1 MKILNPWA
9 LFSLVSLI
17 ILLLIYILKPNFQQ
31 KMVSST
37 FVWKLSL
44 KYKKKR
50 LPINRI
56 RNLLLIICQVLI
68 LTLLTIVLIKP
79 VKVIATKTENEVIL
93 ILDSSASM
101 RTTSNGEKRYD
112 RAIDLIKKKANEIF
126 DLNGIVSI
134 VNATNEPNFLFERTT
149 ASSRWDVED
158 TLDTMKKENACTYGT
173 TNLDEATSIC
183 QKVIAENPD
192 ALIYVYTDRTV
203 SYVTP
208 GLNIVDVKV
217 PGEYNVA
224 ILNAYAEMVDNYY
237 SYIVELACYGVD
249 KAVDLK
255 MNVYGAKSSESSEQ
269 SVDLEFVEKSVQ
281 LSNDSTYKVIFTCDR
296 SDYVEDE
303 NTMCS
308 EIAEIFEYDSIYI
321 SVNVNDNFPDDN
333 TFNIYGGKKEVINV
347 LYASSARNGFFST
360 VIDVLASQ
368 LKDRYVIYK
377 KEIIEGEVPNSGY
390 DLYIY
395 EETMMPNT
403 APNDGVVLYVNPLT
417 KNEISGSDF
426 RISGEYTTNR
436 ALELIKNSSHPLLNH
451 IDDAKITVT
460 RYLTLSSGLDK
471 YEPLLSG
478 GKDPLVL
485 LQDNENKK
493 SLLILFSVHYSNLP
507 IIKEFPLFMRN
518 IFDYFLPST
527 IDNNY
532 FEINDSVEIR
542 SRSNEIVVTG
552 NSQEVKINSFPNKLS
567 LDLPGTYTISQTT
580 YFGKNLTE
588 KIYVKIPQSESNILE
603 GLDTIVNPIMGTKEI
618 ALTKDIIF
626 WLAVGL
632 CSLVFIEWIIKGKD
646 TI

>member
-9 LFSLVSLI
+9 LLSLDSLI

-50 LPINRI
+50 LPISRI

-101 RTTSNGEKRYD
+101 RTTSNGQTRYD

-134 VNATNEPNFLFERTT
+134 VNATNEPDFLFERTT
-149 ASSRWDVED
+149 TSSRWDVEE

-173 TNLDEATSIC
+173 TNLDDATSIC
-183 QKVIAENPD
+183 QKIVTENPD

-208 GLNIVDVKV
+208 GLSVIDVKV
-217 PGEYNVA
+217 SGEYNVA

-249 KAVDLK
+249 KAVDLN
-255 MNVYGAKSSESSEQ
+255 MNVYGAKTSESSEQ
-269 SVDLEFVEKSVQ
+269 SVELKYTERAVT
-281 LSNDSTYKVIFTCDR
+281 LSNDNTYKIIFTCDR
-296 SDYVEDE
+296 SDYIEDE
-303 NTMCS
+303 NTSCS

-321 SVNVNDNFPDDN
+321 SVDVDDNFPDDN

-347 LYASSARNGFFST
+347 LYASSFRNGFFST
-360 VIDVLASQ
+360 IIDVLASQ

-377 KEIIEGEVPNSGY
+377 KEVIEGEVPNSGY

-395 EETMMPNT
+395 EHGMMPHT
-403 APNDGVVLYVNPLT
+403 APNDGIVLYVNPQKDVVGSGFKVLGED
-417 KNEISGSDF
+417 KNDGW
-426 RISGEYTTNR
+426 G
-436 ALELIKNSSHPLLNH
+436 LIKNSNHPLLNN
-451 IDDAKITVT
+451 IGDEKITVT
-460 RYLTLSSGLDK
+460 KYLTLSSGLEK
-471 YEPLLSG
+471 YEPLLSS

-485 LQDNENKK
+485 LQDDENKK
-493 SLLILFSVHYSNLP
+493 SILMLFSLHYSNLP
-507 IIKEFPLFMRN
+507 VIKEFPLFMRN

-527 IDNNY
+527 IDSNY
-532 FEINDSVEIR
+532 FEVNDSVEIR
-542 SRSNEIVVTG
+542 SRSNEIVVKG
-552 NSQEVKINSFPNKLS
+552 NGQEMKINSFPNSLS
-567 LDLPGTYTISQTT
+567 LDLPGTYTISQMT
-580 YFGKNLTE
+580 YFGKKLSEN
-588 KIYVKIPQSESNILE
+588 IYVKIPQSESNILE
-603 GLDTIVNPIMGTKEI
+603 GLDTIVNPIMGTQEI

-626 WLAVGL
+626 WFAVAL